1 MASWPK
7 TAPNWAGDR
16 VEMSGNGA
24 AGANVGRPTG
34 DGEHAVSRSSL
45 VVSVSQRAV
54 SLSSSK
60 FTSSSDVYPKSSGT
74 LAVTKVDFL
83 SLALVFGNS
92 AGVKVD
98 VLSLALGN
106 RVDFL
111 SLAPVIGTE
120 TGISN
125 SAGIGNSAGVKGD
138 LLSLALE
145 SPRGRWGGLG
155 GGRDVAP
162 RRTPPPPQA
171 SSGFN
176 GP

>member
-1 MASWPK
+1 MGIPAR
-7 TAPNWAGDR
+7 GII
-16 VEMSGNGA
+16 V
-24 AGANVGRPTG
+24 
-34 DGEHAVSRSSL
+34 
-45 VVSVSQRAV
+45 
-54 SLSSSK
+54 
-60 FTSSSDVYPKSSGT
+60 F
-74 LAVTKVDFL
+74 KVDL
-83 SLALVFGNS
+83 MSLALVFGNS

-125 SAGIGNSAGVKGD
+125 SAGIGISAGVKGD

-155 GGRDVAP
+155 GGWDVAP

-171 SSGFN
+171 SSALN